1 MCIAFTNNLPIGG
14 QSIDL
19 ALTRN
24 ISLRL
29 LNLGDKDNSSN
40 KNIDLLIGADYYR
53 KIANVETK
61 KIDTMGYFQLVQN

>member
-40 KNIDLLIGADYYR
+40 KNIDLLIGADYYW

-61 KIDTMGYFQLVQN
+61 KIDIMGYFQLVQN